1 MSYQSIDTLQNTLK
15 DTVFSHTKD
24 AKKAAGRAL
33 GTMVELVT
41 HYLLREWGLCDYIS
55 IERGLPEFG
64 DKEILHNVE
73 FTLHPIQ
80 RLVNITDAQ
89 EPPFTSAKLIKSLDD
104 SFYKDKD
111 R

>member
-41 HYLLREWGLCDYIS
+41 YS
-55 IERGLPEFG
+55 
-64 DKEILHNVE
+64 
-73 FTLHPIQ
+73 T
-80 RLVNITDAQ
+80 
-89 EPPFTSAKLIKSLDD
+89 
-104 SFYKDKD
+104 
-111 R
+111 